1 MRTFVHVQD
10 GQTDNKII
18 NRLKF
23 RFMKAFGFITLV
35 DRADVSYPVQIEAA
49 SDYSITVRYFGTSV
63 DVIRHLSD
71 NCTSFIV
78 GNGFWCIIPMKNVV
92 SYEITKVEE

>member
-1 MRTFVHVQD
+1 MYLCTCPE

-23 RFMKAFGFITLV
+23 RFMKTFGFITLV
-35 DRADVSYPVQIEAA
+35 DRTDVSYPVQIEQCNVF
-49 SDYSITVRYFGTSV
+49 SITVRYLGTSV

-71 NCTSFIV
+71 NCESFIT
-78 GNGFWCIIPMKNVV
+78 GNGFWCIISLKNVV